1 VARGWGEEA
10 PLTEK
15 RKEIGMLGEAMAVR
29 FLKKRG
35 YRILQQ
41 NFRCRMGEIDVVAQ
55 EEGNTVFVE
64 VRTSTSSDHN
74 APAESILWKKKKK
87 LVALANFY
95 IKRFGLEEMPCRFDV
110 IAITQNNGY
119 TRIRLIRDAF
129 WEV

>member
-1 VARGWGEEA
+1 M
-10 PLTEK
+10 TEK

-64 VRTSTSSDHN
+64 VRTSTKTVFPNGRPSSNGTHN
-74 APAESILWKKKKK
+74 ARGGFVFSVCL
-87 LVALANFY
+87 
-95 IKRFGLEEMPCRFDV
+95 
-110 IAITQNNGY
+110 
-119 TRIRLIRDAF
+119 RIRLIWVVAIPF
-129 WEV
+129 ASKK